1 MEISTDAKETRSRRR
16 LLVVTSIAGVS
27 GTALLALGSLIT
39 ALAYSGR
46 AGEPYSLLNHFISE
60 LGEVGVSE
68 LAWLFNGALFAG
80 GLCLTVFLIG
90 LALYLRPRWFSVV
103 FGLVGVTTGVSGALV
118 GIFPMNNLAPHAKVA
133 MMFFNMGLVATL
145 LFSLYVAFSRQRK
158 FPRWMLIPG
167 LLTTAFFVGFLFYPQ
182 PDAPPTED
190 MLESAVRLMA
200 NRPAVWPMAVL
211 EWGVIISI
219 LVWALTVSL
228 YLWAQSKTSQS

>member
-1 MEISTDAKETRSRRR
+1 MDAGTKATQKR
-16 LLVVTSIAGVS
+16 LLAVTAIAGFC
-27 GTALLALGSLIT
+27 GTSLLALGSLIT

-46 AGEPYSLLNHFISE
+46 KGEPYSLLNHFVSE
-60 LGEVGVSE
+60 LGELGVSE
-68 LAWLFNGALFAG
+68 LAWLFNGALLIG

-90 LALYLRPRWFSVV
+90 LALYLRPRWFSIL
-103 FGLVGVTTGVSGALV
+103 FGLVGVITGISGALV

-200 NRPAVWPMAVL
+200 NRPAVWPMAIL